1 MKVSWQVTGI
11 PKDLWAKAHPMTV
24 EQEKAASLVAISMP
38 NSMAS
43 RKRKVFHLIYIGVSV
58 GGGCPPNIEPPHCV
72 DHGWRNIALSQV
84 IGCGAVAGVS
94 VCLDS
99 K

>member
-43 RKRKVFHLIYIGVSV
+43 RKRKVFHLIYWRVRRWRVSAKHRTS
-58 GGGCPPNIEPPHCV
+58 P
-72 DHGWRNIALSQV
+72 L
-84 IGCGAVAGVS
+84 CGSWLA
-94 VCLDS
+94 
-99 K
+99 